1 MKWADVYLQKAR
13 IGKTLPYLR
22 NGDRVL
28 DIGSSQGEL
37 FDAFRMQDPT
47 SVGLDPEAA
56 ARKTTSYEL
65 KQGYFPSAALGL
77 GTFDAVVMLAVLE
90 HAPASDLTL
99 WASTVC
105 GLLNPGGRFV
115 VTVPSALV
123 DPILDVAMKLRL
135 IDGMETEQHYGFDPK
150 KTESLMVGAG
160 LSLLAKKT
168 FQLGLNNLYVFERLP
183 EASRPAEMQPPRD
196 LVT

>member
-1 MKWADVYLQKAR
+1 MKWADIYLQKAR

-28 DIGSSQGEL
+28 DIGTSQGEL
-37 FDAFRMQDPT
+37 FDAFGMQDPT
-47 SVGLDPEAA
+47 SVGLDPEATD
-56 ARKTTSYEL
+56 RKTDSYEL
-65 KQGYFPSAALGL
+65 KQGYFPAAALAL

-99 WASTVC
+99 WASTIC

-115 VTVPSALV
+115 ATVPSALV

-150 KTESLMVGAG
+150 QTELLMTSAG
-160 LSLLAKKT
+160 LSLLAKQT
-168 FQLGLNNLYVFERLP
+168 FQLGLNNLYVFERVP
-183 EASRPAEMQPPRD
+183 ERTRPTGTQPSRDMA
-196 LVT
+196 T